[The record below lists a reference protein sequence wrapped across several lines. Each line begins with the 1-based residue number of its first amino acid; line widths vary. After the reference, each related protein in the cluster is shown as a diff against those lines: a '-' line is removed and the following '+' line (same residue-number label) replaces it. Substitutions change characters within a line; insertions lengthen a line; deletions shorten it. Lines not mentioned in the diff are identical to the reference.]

1 MSEKGGHICRVSS
14 PVPPRSVSAHL
25 KLGRGKQIATGHSSS
40 SFPGVSTSLKVVTT
54 LTTSTP
60 DHRETNQRPW
70 SQAGDHLDH
79 SATSKHPKGKGKIRN
94 ILEFRPT
101 EVSQETTYATW
112 QQAKSDQELKKKRI
126 NGEGQKNIDEPLSV

>member
-1 MSEKGGHICRVSS
+1 MSSVLAG
-14 PVPPRSVSAHL
+14 PPKISISNL

-79 SATSKHPKGKGKIRN
+79 SATSKHPKGKGKITN
-94 ILEFRPT
+94 ILDSRT
-101 EVSQETTYATW
+101 TGVSRETTYATW
-112 QQAKSDQELKKKRI
+112 RQAKSDQELKKTRI
-126 NGEGQKNIDEPLSV
+126 NGKGKKNIDENLSVWWW